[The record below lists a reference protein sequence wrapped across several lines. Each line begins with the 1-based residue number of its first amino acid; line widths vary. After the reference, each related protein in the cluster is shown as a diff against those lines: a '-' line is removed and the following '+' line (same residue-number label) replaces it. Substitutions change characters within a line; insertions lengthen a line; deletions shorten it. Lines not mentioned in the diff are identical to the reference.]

1 MISLFFLFHLS
12 VVLLD
17 SSMTHR
23 RTEHL
28 RGRTWRVRR
37 SETNVPLCP
46 SLRLGEE
53 PPWLT
58 LKVSTAAWFWPH
70 RNIYLS
76 NVTKYRSSRPLFTV
90 WDDGWS
96 HFSKPLMKKMCLTQS
111 RMRRKKTVK
120 SHSPKQCYERLQL
133 KNFNTRFG
141 ASSPQMSKPLNLQ
154 DF

>member
-1 MISLFFLFHLS
+1 MREHGARASLGQMISLFFLFHLS

-17 SSMTHR
+17 SPMSHQW
-23 RTEHL
+23 TEHL
-28 RGRTWRVRR
+28 RGWTGRVRR

-53 PPWLT
+53 PRWLT

-96 HFSKPLMKKMCLTQS
+96 HFSKHLMKKMCPTQS
-111 RMRRKKTVK
+111 RMRRQRTVK
-120 SHSPKQCYERLQL
+120 KS
-133 KNFNTRFG
+133 F
-141 ASSPQMSKPLNLQ
+141 PQTMLWTTATEKLEYKIFS
-154 DF
+154 D